1 MRTKHLLACMALLL
15 GSVALSAAEPGTTC
29 YTAIPLGKD
38 YKADISG
45 PQTVWYTA
53 WTFDLPLAVYFIPQ
67 NETDPAPEVEMDFS
81 CTSGIYSDPIICM
94 LFCKGG
100 TVTMPMPH
108 KPPLETTTVEG
119 KQAYYI
125 SMGKTYRDLLFKM
138 GIDYN
143 VEVFVK
149 VTFKGAGFL
158 SIAPDGMFS
167 NCMDDSKFLRLGNEI
182 KVKPT
187 DDSTYVIAPYI
198 QWRSDSVRYI
208 WQGEKRCLLSVATTC
223 DFDPQDNSNEKVV
236 QYKRIEPND
245 TLRVTSEEINNYINN
260 DEKPSEAGMFF
271 AKFYS
276 QSGGVMKVEKI
287 PVPPPGGGATLL
299 QYDKMADIPANNV
312 NALYAFPK
320 SWTTA
325 TKFTTPT
332 DHVFRMYIGTT
343 PDFSKDNALASYQ
356 FLSSAT
362 GHWFGLFEDEMKELW
377 KNTKE
382 KYLYV
387 RFECTATTTILPTE
401 WEPSECITK
410 CQLIPKGESTLTIA
424 KGSYGKVYRLLYYYD
439 WRGGDMTLK
448 WNGTTGVCPA
458 YIGNTCDFEPDET
471 EEAVI
476 ASYSIPRNGGV
487 WTIKAEEIAAWEN
500 KLDPDGFIYL
510 LCNPSKQS
518 TLSIST
524 TAPDETDPVYPHATI
539 HVECQD
545 GNPNVLTVTVSEP
558 QHITV
563 TGENFSD
570 EWEATPAEPHTINL
584 PSGQYTLTGTP
595 PDPLSKGEILLIV
608 P

>member
-1 MRTKHLLACMALLL
+1 MKTKHLLACMALML

-38 YKADISG
+38 YKADITG
-45 PQTVWYTA
+45 PQTVWYSA
-53 WTFDLPLAVYFIPQ
+53 WTFDLPLSVYFAPQ
-67 NETDPAPEVEMDFS
+67 NESDPAPEVELDFT
-81 CTSGIYSDPIICM
+81 CNPGVYTDPIIAT
-94 LFCKGG
+94 LTTLIRLPYK
-100 TVTMPMPH
+100 VT
-108 KPPLETTTVEG
+108 KVDTEELEGRFVYVMSVG
-119 KQAYYI
+119 KE
-125 SMGKTYRDLLFKM
+125 YRDLLLGM

-143 VEVFVK
+143 VEAFIK
-149 VTFKGAGFL
+149 VTYKSSGTIG
-158 SIAPDGMFS
+158 IAPAGMFS
-167 NCMDDSKFLRLGNEI
+167 SCMDGAKFMHFGDTIRVKANDLDRHVIVPYVQWKSDSIYYIWSGTK
-182 KVKPT
+182 KATVTVSATCKYDPT
-187 DDSTYVIAPYI
+187 DAMDERVLQRLPI
-198 QWRSDSVRYI
+198 QPGDT
-208 WQGEKRCLLSVATTC
+208 EK
-223 DFDPQDNSNEKVV
+223 
-236 QYKRIEPND
+236 
-245 TLRVTSEEINNYINN
+245 VTSEKLQHYVDFEEN
-260 DEKPSEAGMFF
+260 EAGMFF
-271 AKFYS
+271 AKCYS
-276 QSGGVMKVEKI
+276 ESDGVLTIKKV
-287 PVPPPGGGATLL
+287 PQAPPRGGAILL
-299 QYDKMADIPANNV
+299 KYGKVTDVPAHNA
-312 NALYAFPK
+312 NALFAIHK
-320 SWTTA
+320 SWEGA

-332 DHVFRMYIGTT
+332 DHIFRMYIGTD
-343 PDFSKDNALASYQ
+343 PDFTYENAIAFYQ
-356 FLSSAT
+356 FLPSEN
-362 GHWFGLFEDEMKELW
+362 GHWLGLFEQEMTALW
-377 KNTKE
+377 KQAAE
-382 KYLYV
+382 QYLYV

-401 WEPSECITK
+401 WEPSECISK
-410 CQLIPKGESTLTIA
+410 CQLIPKGESTQTIT
-424 KGSYGKVYRLLYYYD
+424 KGSYGKVYRRLYYND

-487 WTIKAEEIAAWEN
+487 WTITAAEIDTWAD
-500 KLDPDGFIYL
+500 KLDPDGYLYL

-518 TLSIST
+518 TMDIST

-595 PDPLSKGEILLIV
+595 PAPLSKGEILLLV

>member
-1 MRTKHLLACMALLL
+1 MKAKHLLACMAIMF
-15 GSVALSAAEPGTTC
+15 GSVALYAAEPGTTC

-45 PQTVWYTA
+45 PQTVWYSA
-53 WTFDLPLAVYFIPQ
+53 WTFDLPLAVYFMPQ
-67 NETDPAPEVEMDFS
+67 NESDPAPEVEMDFS

-119 KQAYYI
+119 KMAYYI

-149 VTFKGAGFL
+149 VNFKSAGFL

-182 KVKPT
+182 KVKPN

-198 QWRSDSVRYI
+198 QWRSDSIRYI
-208 WQGEKRCLLSVATTC
+208 WKGEKRCLLSVATTC
-223 DFDPQDNSNEKVV
+223 DFDPQDNSDEKVV

-299 QYDKMADIPANNV
+299 QYDKIADIPANNI

-320 SWTTA
+320 SWTSA

-343 PDFSKDNALASYQ
+343 PDFTKENAIVSYS
-356 FLSSAT
+356 FFSSGA
-362 GHWFGLFEDEMKELW
+362 GHWLGLFGEDMQALW

-401 WEPSECITK
+401 WEPSECVSK
-410 CQLIPKGESTLTIA
+410 WQLIPKGENTLTIA
-424 KGSYGKVYRLLYYYD
+424 KGSYGNVYRRLYYYD
-439 WRGGDMTLK
+439 WKGGDMTLK
-448 WNGTTGVCPA
+448 WNGTTGACPA
-458 YIGNTCDFEPDET
+458 YIGNTCDFEPEET
-471 EEAVI
+471 GEAVI
-476 ASYSIPRNGGV
+476 AHYSIPRNGGV
-487 WTIKAEEIAAWEN
+487 WTITAAEIDTWAD
-500 KLDPDGFIYL
+500 KLDPDGYVYL

-518 TLSIST
+518 TMDIST

-539 HVECQD
+539 KVECQD
-545 GNPNVLTVTVSEP
+545 GNPQALTVTVSVP

-563 TGENFSD
+563 SGIGGFSE
-570 EWEATPAEPHTINL
+570 EWDATVDAPHPLNL
-584 PSGQYTLTGTP
+584 PAGQYRLIGANEEITLF
-595 PDPLSKGEILLIV
+595 V